1 MRACVCSHVRLFVTL
16 WTVAH
21 QALLSMGFSRQESSQ
36 PRDQTHFSCIAGRF
50 FTTELPGRSFE
61 SQRGEQLIIVLIA
74 HETNLPH
81 SPSVR
86 CLFSVLLCT
95 PHTHTLASSAEF
107 CLNMDS
113 CKLFSQV
120 FPCDFASVM
129 PAKPVRSLGFW
140 DFIMHVGRL
149 GVLLKCRFWSSRFGV
164 APEIVFLT
172 STQVILMLLFA
183 RSHTEERG
191 GSLI

>member
-1 MRACVCSHVRLFVTL
+1 MRVSVYACMCAQSCPTLCDPMDCSPPGSSFHGIF
-16 WTVAH
+16 
-21 QALLSMGFSRQESSQ
+21 QARVLEWAAISSSRGTSQ
-36 PRDQTHFSCIAGRF
+36 PWYQTHFSCIAGRF
-50 FTTELPGRSFE
+50 FTTELPGKSFE

-95 PHTHTLASSAEF
+95 PHTHTLAFSAEF

-113 CKLFSQV
+113 CKFFSQV

-129 PAKPVRSLGFW
+129 PAKPVRSL
-140 DFIMHVGRL
+140 
-149 GVLLKCRFWSSRFGV
+149 
-164 APEIVFLT
+164 VF
-172 STQVILMLLFA
+172 
-183 RSHTEERG
+183 
-191 GSLI
+191 